1 MIQLIGSIQI
11 QLDYTLGYR
20 AMTRKL
26 ISMGYTINHKKVARI
41 MRENNLNSVVR
52 RKKYSPEVYARRK
65 ALKETVPANVLN
77 RNFYSPI
84 PRTIFVTDI
93 TYLYTSDG
101 VYYLNII
108 EDLYN
113 REVVAWKIGASP
125 DSYLCIET
133 VRLLSETVDLTD
145 TIIHSDQGSSY
156 TSYDYRDY
164 LLSLGITQSCSDV
177 GECWDNAAM
186 ESFNSIL
193 KTEGF
198 YAKWTKKA
206 FRACKIPSQD
216 VFEQV
221 GNFIRYYNN
230 FRIKENLGYLSP
242 ARFLE
247 KFPLGKE

>member
-1 MIQLIGSIQI
+1 
-11 QLDYTLGYR
+11 
-20 AMTRKL
+20 MTSKL
-26 ISMGYTINHKKVARI
+26 VSMGHDVNHKKISRI
-41 MRENNLNSVVR
+41 MRENGLNSVVR
-52 RKKYSPEVYARRK
+52 RKKYRPEVYERRRL
-65 ALKETVPANVLN
+65 LKENVPENILQ
-77 RNFYSPI
+77 RNFFSAT

-113 REVVAWKIGASP
+113 REIVAWKIGASP
-125 DSYLCIET
+125 DAWLCIET
-133 VRLLSETVDLTD
+133 VRLLAEKVDLSG

-164 LLSLGITQSCSDV
+164 LASIGVKQSCSDI

-186 ESFNSIL
+186 ESFNSII

-198 YAKWTKKA
+198 YSKWTKKA
-206 FRACKIPSQD
+206 FRECKISSIT

-221 GNFIRYYNN
+221 RNFILYYNN
-230 FRIKENLGYLSP
+230 FRLKKQLGDLSP
-242 ARFLE
+242 VMFL
-247 KFPLGKE
+247 KKYPLGIN

>member
-1 MIQLIGSIQI
+1 
-11 QLDYTLGYR
+11 
-20 AMTRKL
+20 MTKKL
-26 ISMGYTINHKKVARI
+26 ISIGHNVNHKKISRI
-41 MRENNLNSVVR
+41 MRENGLNSVVR
-52 RKKYSPEVYARRK
+52 RRKYRPEVYERRK
-65 ALKETVPANVLN
+65 LLKETVPANILQ
-77 RNFYSPI
+77 RNFYSPT

-101 VYYLNII
+101 IYYLNII

-113 REVVAWKIGASP
+113 REIVAWKIGDSP

-133 VRLLSETVDLTD
+133 VRLLAESVDLND

-164 LLSLGITQSCSDV
+164 LLSLGVKQSCSDV

-186 ESFNSIL
+186 ESFNAIL

-242 ARFLE
+242 TKFLE
-247 KFPLGKE
+247 KYPFGIN